1 MSSIKKNNDK
11 YKKLFGVTL
20 KRIRESK
27 GLSQIDLASLCYME
41 KSSIS
46 RLENGRTN
54 ATLTTIIALSSALEI
69 NPKDFFDFELVKCEE
84 Y

>member
-1 MSSIKKNNDK
+1 MSTTKKNNNK
-11 YKKLFGVTL
+11 YKKLFGQNL
-20 KRIRESK
+20 KKVRESK

-69 NPKDFFDFELVKCEE
+69 HPKDFFDFIIES
-84 Y
+84 

>member
-1 MSSIKKNNDK
+1 MSTIKKNNSK
-11 YKKLFGVTL
+11 YKKLFGESL

-54 ATLTTIIALSSALEI
+54 ATLTTIIVLSSALEI
-69 NPKDFFDFELVKCEE
+69 HPKEFFDFEIQEN
-84 Y
+84 